1 MVIVFFATGYCWLIQ
16 QTSLN
21 LLLWSFSVKLFFAPR
36 LLHPLATAP
45 SSLVTPH
52 IRHWGSDLKT
62 VVFRCRAHKASC
74 TGCVCVFHVVRSSSP
89 AAIRKSTDRVAPVD
103 GRRRVSVYSSQ
114 PGQQCPTV
122 GRQYRHS
129 AYSAWS
135 VQYTYCLLLLL
146 LLQLQTGTHFLLTLE
161 TFSLSLSS
169 FNRHLN
175 SAWSVYLLPAT
186 CCYYYYYYH
195 YRYRYHYDYYMLLL
209 LSAYFSRNYSTL
221 GPVTHRSSKE
231 RRSWGVGGHGPMKI
245 CRRVRVCF
253 TP

>member
-1 MVIVFFATGYCWLIQ
+1 MVIVFFCDR
-16 QTSLN
+16 
-21 LLLWSFSVKLFFAPR
+21 LLLAHSANFTKLTFMVVFGEAIFR
-36 LLHPLATAP
+36 P
-45 SSLVTPH
+45 SSAAPVGNCPLPLSYASDTPLGV
-52 IRHWGSDLKT
+52 RSKNCGFPVSCAQT
-62 VVFRCRAHKASC
+62 SC
-74 TGCVCVFHVVRSSSP
+74 TGCVCVFHVVRSSSA